1 MNYKSKRLRKIM
13 SEVTMLVGCLLLLTG
28 CGMKSDTE
36 AAKTALEENTVSI
49 NLDEMEADSDSV
61 EKSEKYRDYLERI
74 TVEDFADQEGIE
86 AADAV
91 VSYDEATEQYSVEVS
106 LKTNGK
112 IDSGQ
117 IEDYKSYLNK
127 SFSAVTLVVDGE
139 VV

>member
-1 MNYKSKRLRKIM
+1 MNNKSKRLREILP
-13 SEVTMLVGCLLLLTG
+13 EVTVLVSCLLLLTG
-28 CGMKSDTE
+28 CGMKSDPE
-36 AAKTALEENTVSI
+36 AAKAALEENTVSI
-49 NLDEMEADSDSV
+49 NLDEMAEDSDPI

-91 VSYDEATEQYSVEVS
+91 VSYDEETEQYSVEVS

-112 IDSGQ
+112 VDSGQ
-117 IEDYKSYLNK
+117 IEDYKTYLSK

>member
-1 MNYKSKRLRKIM
+1 MNNKSKRLRKIM
-13 SEVTMLVGCLLLLTG
+13 SEVTVLVSCLLLLTG
-28 CGMKSDTE
+28 CGMKSDPE
-36 AAKTALEENTVSI
+36 AAKAALEENTVSI
-49 NLDEMEADSDSV
+49 NLDEMDEDSDPI

-91 VSYDEATEQYSVEVS
+91 VSYDEETEQYSVEVS

-112 IDSGQ
+112 VDSGK

-127 SFSAVTLVVDGE
+127 SFSTVTLVVDGE

>member
-1 MNYKSKRLRKIM
+1 MNNKSKRLREIM
-13 SEVTMLVGCLLLLTG
+13 PEVTVLVSCLLLLTG
-28 CGMKSDTE
+28 CGMKSDPE
-36 AAKTALEENTVSI
+36 AAKAALEENTVSI
-49 NLDEMEADSDSV
+49 NLDEMAEDSDPI

-91 VSYDEATEQYSVEVS
+91 VSYDEETEQYSVEVS

-112 IDSGQ
+112 VDSGQ
-117 IEDYKSYLNK
+117 IEDYKTYLSK

>member
-1 MNYKSKRLRKIM
+1 MNNKSKCLRKIM
-13 SEVTMLVGCLLLLTG
+13 PEVTVLVSCLLLLTG
-28 CGMKSDTE
+28 CGIKADAET
-36 AAKTALEENTVSI
+36 AKAALEENTVSI
-49 NLDEMEADSDSV
+49 NLDEMDADSEPA

-86 AADAV
+86 SADAV

-112 IDSGQ
+112 VDSGK

-139 VV
+139 DV